1 MSIYNITFRDFVI
14 DQLPVDKREP
24 VNIAFFTALL
34 KPLETLHES
43 TFNAYRTDI
52 IGRSKQNG
60 QRILFESILNTNFGV
75 NSAPFIYIDNS
86 GDNITPLSF
95 YNQAEGLAPTY
106 LYNITEG
113 QPSLFFNNVSEVSSN
128 RDFIVY
134 VPTAVYSTAGEIPLR
149 QQIDRLKPYSTNYTI
164 ITY

>member
-1 MSIYNITFRDFVI
+1 MGIYDITFKDFVI
-14 DQLPVDKREP
+14 DQLPVDKREL
-24 VNIAFFTALL
+24 VNISFFTALL

-43 TFNAYRTDI
+43 TFDAYRTDI

-60 QRILFESILNTNFGV
+60 QRILFESILNTNFAV
-75 NSAPFIYIDNS
+75 TSAPFIYIDNS
-86 GDNITPLSF
+86 GDNITPFVF
-95 YNQAEGLAPTY
+95 YNEVEGLNPTS
-106 LYNITEG
+106 LYNISEG
-113 QPSLFFNNVSEVSSN
+113 ETPLYFNNVTEVSSN

-134 VPTAVYSTAGEIPLR
+134 VPTAVFSAAGEIALK